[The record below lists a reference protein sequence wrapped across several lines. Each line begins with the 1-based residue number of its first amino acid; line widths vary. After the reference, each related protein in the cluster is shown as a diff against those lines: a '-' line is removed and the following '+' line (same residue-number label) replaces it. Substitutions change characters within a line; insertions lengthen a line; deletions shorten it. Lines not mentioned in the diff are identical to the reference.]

1 MTANSLNVFMQ
12 MANNYDIFDD
22 DKCINEKDGLITGY
36 DGNDGE
42 SATEKSNETDEE
54 DGKDVTKGGEPCNT
68 LKRVGNSYLLGFK
81 KLQIEITKDPR
92 LDRFKRNMPLN
103 GHLRDEDDDEV
114 LDPAEDFPRYEI

>member
-1 MTANSLNVFMQ
+1 MTAKSLNVFMQ

-36 DGNDGE
+36 DGNDRE

-54 DGKDVTKGGEPCNT
+54 DGKD
-68 LKRVGNSYLLGFK
+68 
-81 KLQIEITKDPR
+81 LQIEITKDPR

-103 GHLRDEDDDEV
+103 GHLRDKDDDEV

>member
-68 LKRVGNSYLLGFK
+68 LKR
-81 KLQIEITKDPR
+81 LQIEITKDPR